1 MNLNLN
7 LNMKKPL
14 VFLKVA
20 TTGFNPIDK
29 KDAKGDRII
38 EISLIKV
45 NADRTVTSGTTLIN
59 PGMSIPEQASK
70 VNGITDAM
78 VAAAPTFA
86 EKASGLFSFIGD
98 ADLAGF
104 SISNFDLKFLTEEFN
119 RAGIPFTVVGRS
131 IIDMSSIFNTME
143 KRDFRAAASKFAGQ
157 DLTNE
162 PISSETA
169 NNISIQILNGMVTE
183 YSADDRFKD
192 VQAAT
197 LHQHFN
203 RNKRALDVHG
213 NILLNQDGRPV
224 FGVGKYKSLVIADT
238 MMADPNYYDWCMNA
252 SDFPGDTKLLFKR
265 IVDKASSAQPQANS

>member
-7 LNMKKPL
+7 LNVKKPL

-29 KDAKGDRII
+29 KDSKGDRII
-38 EISLIKV
+38 EISLIKIE
-45 NADRTVTSGTTLIN
+45 ADRTVKSGTTLIN
-59 PGMSIPEQASK
+59 PGMPIPEQASK
-70 VNGITDAM
+70 ANGITDDM
-78 VAAAPTFA
+78 VANSPTFA

-98 ADLAGF
+98 SDLAGF

-119 RAGIPFTVVGRS
+119 RAKIPFTVVGRN
-131 IIDMSSIFNTME
+131 IIDMSSIYNQME
-143 KRDFRAAASKFAGQ
+143 KRDFRAAAFKFASQ

-162 PISSETA
+162 PISSETS
-169 NNISIQILNGMVTE
+169 NNISIQILNGMVTA
-183 YSADDRFKD
+183 YSEDERFKD

-203 RNKRALDVHG
+203 KNKRALDVHG
-213 NILLNQDGRPV
+213 NIVLNQDGRPV
-224 FGVGKYKSLVIADT
+224 FGVGKYKGLLISDT
-238 MMADPNYYDWCMNA
+238 MIAEPNYYDWCMNI

-265 IVDKASSAQPQANS
+265 IVDKAKSAQPEQNA